1 VRPSKVRRRLLIH
14 SSYTTPRD
22 TNIRIFNDLRG
33 PVYEGR
39 YDAVRRYAWTWQRDR
54 TMSVDA
60 YIPSGLAAG
69 EAYQFDGSHHI
80 VLINGTT
87 AEVDLIRLCHSRMLL
102 VRAYP
107 RETQEMVL
115 NARDRAFVLCKS
127 AFIRGICDTRRPR
140 LSFRR
145 RRSNQVNA
153 HILISSSEIDRA

>member
-80 VLINGTT
+80 LYGCVT
-87 AEVDLIRLCHSRMLL
+87 AACCLCERIR
-102 VRAYP
+102 A
-107 RETQEMVL
+107 
-115 NARDRAFVLCKS
+115 
-127 AFIRGICDTRRPR
+127 
-140 LSFRR
+140 RR
-145 RRSNQVNA
+145 RRWCSTLA
-153 HILISSSEIDRA
+153 IGHSSCARVPLYVASATPEDRG